1 MLINYR
7 ELKIVDAE
15 KIRKWRNNQIKILR
29 QNEKIKKK
37 DQVKYFKEHILLKSS
52 KLDLFA
58 IDLNQKLVG
67 YAGLVNIS
75 NYFKTAEVSFLIND
89 KFKHSTELY
98 KKIFTHFLF
107 FIKEYSFK
115 KKKLRRLYTETFS
128 FRKKH
133 IRILENFG
141 FELEGR
147 MKKHVIKNKK
157 TYDH

>member
-1 MLINYR
+1 MKTSLTN
-7 ELKIVDAE
+7 KSE
-15 KIRKWRNNQIKILR
+15 KI
-29 QNEKIKKK
+29 
-37 DQVKYFKEHILLKSS
+37 FK
-52 KLDLFA
+52 
-58 IDLNQKLVG
+58 
-67 YAGLVNIS
+67 
-75 NYFKTAEVSFLIND
+75 SFSVLI
-89 KFKHSTELY
+89 FFLEIY

-157 TYDH
+157 TYDSLIHGILNKWIKN